1 MSPELQYRVLRDALT
16 FPVWTLVMSG
26 GACSKGIC
34 GVFRPRIPLTDLSD
48 LEGDALVGDDWPPC
62 PEVGAFVD
70 ALTFLRAG
78 FKFDLVLVIGVGI
91 RLLSS
96 TFGNLGIDVGVVGAV
111 LMGGHWRVG
120 GVEGSGGC

>member
-1 MSPELQYRVLRDALT
+1 VVSD
-16 FPVWTLVMSG
+16 
-26 GACSKGIC
+26 GAYSEGIC

-62 PEVGAFVD
+62 PELEEFVD
-70 ALTFLRAG
+70 AVTFLRAG
-78 FKFDLVLVIGVGI
+78 FKFDLVLVIATGVGI

-96 TFGNLGIDVGVVGAV
+96 TFWNLGIDVGVVGAV